1 MRRLIVALFLLC
13 ALPAAAQQRPIE
25 GPGWNRIYGVGRD
38 GTAQVP
44 VPAVAN
50 WQWQVES
57 LDGSRVVRAF
67 APAEPGNTVRVPAGG
82 WYRLIRRQRDGMI
95 AQVGN
100 RFAAGYVVVVAGQ
113 SQAEGFFFH
122 GQPETGAFRAEARDP
137 AAPAVHAVV
146 YDCAGQQG
154 CGADGTAWGDAGEN
168 LGARV
173 LLAELSQRLGGA
185 PVALA
190 GATWGGATAHQFAD
204 PRSDAGRRLRRV
216 ARAAAPASAVLI
228 LGHGATDAFFGTDP
242 EGYRMAM
249 AVVVQALRG
258 AGGPQMPVA
267 QALLGPLEARRGER
281 EALLTRLGLAGVA
294 LQTRDP
300 VLHAAMIRES
310 QVLFAREVSLASG
323 GDLSRVALGAD
334 GVHWSRDGVI
344 QAARIVAEALAAEL
358 R

>member
-1 MRRLIVALFLLC
+1 
-13 ALPAAAQQRPIE
+13 
-25 GPGWNRIYGVGRD
+25 
-38 GTAQVP
+38 
-44 VPAVAN
+44 
-50 WQWQVES
+50 
-57 LDGSRVVRAF
+57 
-67 APAEPGNTVRVPAGG
+67 
-82 WYRLIRRQRDGMI
+82 
-95 AQVGN
+95 
-100 RFAAGYVVVVAGQ
+100 
-113 SQAEGFFFH
+113 
-122 GQPETGAFRAEARDP
+122 
-137 AAPAVHAVV
+137 
-146 YDCAGQQG
+146 
-154 CGADGTAWGDAGEN
+154 
-168 LGARV
+168 
-173 LLAELSQRLGGA
+173 
-185 PVALA
+185 
-190 GATWGGATAHQFAD
+190 
-204 PRSDAGRRLRRV
+204 
-216 ARAAAPASAVLI
+216 VLI